1 MLGNSTYSQL
11 PFSTLVNVAEILEA
25 SASFS
30 VQGTMT
36 IDDVIIGRLASAS
49 ILGTANVDVLANVNR
64 IPKAID
70 MMGEAHIHLT
80 PTTVQTFIFY
90 FNGTAKMEVN
100 GKIAGEGWERVNP
113 NTPEWQYNESSKWNK
128 IN

>member
-25 SASFS
+25 NASFS

-36 IDDVIIGRLASAS
+36 IDDVVIGRLASAS
-49 ILGTANVDVLANVNR
+49 ILGTANVDVLTNVNR

-70 MMGEAHIHLT
+70 MMGEARMYLT
-80 PTTVQTFIFY
+80 PTVVQTFIFY

-113 NTPEWQYNESSKWNK
+113 NTPEWQYNKSSKWNK